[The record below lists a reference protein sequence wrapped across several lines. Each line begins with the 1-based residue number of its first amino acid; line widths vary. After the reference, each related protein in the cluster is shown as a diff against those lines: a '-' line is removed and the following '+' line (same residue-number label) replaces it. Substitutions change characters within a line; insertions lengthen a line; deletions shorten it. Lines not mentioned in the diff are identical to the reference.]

1 MFSTRHHRRSALLV
15 RPMQALR
22 IAANAATDWQVWV
35 LAVLKTRRRPTA
47 VEQTL
52 AQIAISCNQLRHT
65 QIAVMNKLVS
75 LQ

>member
-1 MFSTRHHRRSALLV
+1 MFSTRHHRRNALLV

-35 LAVLKTRRRPTA
+35 LAVLKDSTTPDGSITNP
-47 VEQTL
+47 
-52 AQIAISCNQLRHT
+52 QIAISCNQLRHT